1 MTTMKKQTILLAV
14 ALLTAGT
21 LATGCSND
29 DAAVE
34 NPIQQTATDEM
45 AFSAT
50 IAPKQTAVARTRS
63 VN

>member
-1 MTTMKKQTILLAV
+1 MKKQTILLAV

-34 NPIQQTATDEM
+34 NPWHNQ
-45 AFSAT
+45 
-50 IAPKQTAVARTRS
+50 
-63 VN
+63 